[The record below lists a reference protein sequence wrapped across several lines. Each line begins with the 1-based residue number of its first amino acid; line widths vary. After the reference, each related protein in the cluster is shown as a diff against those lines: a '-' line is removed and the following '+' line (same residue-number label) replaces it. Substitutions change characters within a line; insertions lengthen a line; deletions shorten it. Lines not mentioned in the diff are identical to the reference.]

1 VELRTYGALIW
12 RRIWLVVLVV
22 GVVGL
27 YVGYQ
32 LYHLY
37 KTPGALRG
45 YRSDIT
51 IEIGL
56 QDPPGG
62 SNTSYADSVIAT
74 ETMADAIV
82 TGSLL
87 SSKKFDTQ
95 VSQQVGLDVSQQ
107 RYGANPNLG
116 NWQNADAIGA
126 ALTSTHT
133 HNFITVSVTWSTP
146 LGAKAIASAIGE
158 VSTSSLCQYL
168 SYVVTKDATCVP
180 TDTSGQPVVTAQVVN
195 DATDAVSAP
204 GTAANKLTLYIILL
218 LVAFIVGI
226 ALTFLADYFDD
237 SIRGR
242 DDAVLLLQLPVLSEV
257 PRAPKVGKRA
267 A

>member
-1 VELRTYGALIW
+1 MELRTYGTIIW
-12 RRIWLVVLVV
+12 RRIWLVVLVL

-27 YVGYQ
+27 YVSYQ

-45 YRSDIT
+45 YRSEIT

-56 QDPPGG
+56 KAPPAG

-87 SSKKFDTQ
+87 SSKKFDAQ
-95 VSQQVGLDVSQQ
+95 VSQQVGIDAGQQ
-107 RYGANPNLG
+107 RYGTNPDLG
-116 NWQNADAIGA
+116 DWQNVDAIGSVLNSA
-126 ALTSTHT
+126 HT
-133 HNFITVSVTWSTP
+133 HNFVTVSVIWSTP
-146 LGAKAIASAIGE
+146 LGAKAIATAVGE

-168 SYVVTKDATCVP
+168 SYVVAGDATCTP
-180 TDTSGQPVVTAQVVN
+180 TDTNGQSVVTAQVIN

-204 GTAANKLTLYIILL
+204 GTQANKLTLYVILL
-218 LVAFIVGI
+218 LVALIVGI

-237 SIRGR
+237 SIRGK
-242 DDAVLLLQLPVLSEV
+242 DDAALLLQLPVLGEV
-257 PRAPKVGKRA
+257 PRAPTTGK
-267 A
+267 